1 MNEILILPTA
11 AEGLAQPSPPQMK
24 KAADHP
30 SEPLVSFRE
39 RLDKARR
46 AKASPNDEPPQS
58 KCLEEGD
65 KPLLDNAEEIEKPD
79 SPAEPVTDTLTA
91 PVEMLTAT
99 VTPQNVPL
107 EGTLLQQMKNQSE
120 ALVDVVTTVN
130 EPTVPAPQQ
139 TTLLQQAEPQA
150 ISQAAREI
158 LTQTSLAVDIE
169 QPKAAQVDLKP
180 FETLL
185 RQVNETTQENAAPL
199 DGFEIKATPK
209 AQSEPSNPLQENK
222 ADMQP
227 VEQRSTESKT
237 AQNTQASATTAAPSE
252 SLQSMVKSVE
262 VEKAASEGK
271 AVSQEVS
278 KGEGKSGDSPP
289 VQTAS
294 SAASPP
300 SQSAAK
306 PTEPARMAEAQRP
319 ELVQQIAREVEGL
332 NKSNQ
337 HSIRIQL
344 YPESLGKIEL
354 RLVSN
359 AEGIRIVMNAEQPA
373 TSFMLERHLPELK
386 ETLAQAGV
394 NLAGLTVGERSQQE
408 HSASPQRNFTPS
420 SQSWRNALLST
431 NDGEKESSVRNGLFD
446 SSSQIDYRI

>member
-11 AEGLAQPSPPQMK
+11 AEGLAQPSPPQTK

-30 SEPLVSFRE
+30 SEAPVSFRE

-46 AKASPNDEPPQS
+46 AKASPNDEQPQP

-65 KPLLDNAEEIEKPD
+65 KPLLDSSEEVEKPD
-79 SPAEPVTDTLTA
+79 SPCEPVTDTLA
-91 PVEMLTAT
+91 
-99 VTPQNVPL
+99 VPL
-107 EGTLLQQMKNQSE
+107 EILSATVIPQSVPREGNLLQQMKNQSE
-120 ALVDVVTTVN
+120 AVVEVVTTVN

-139 TTLLQQAEPQA
+139 TTLLQTAESQA
-150 ISQAAREI
+150 INQAAQEI
-158 LTQTSLAVDIE
+158 LTQTALAVEAE

-180 FETLL
+180 FETLM
-185 RQVNETTQENAAPL
+185 RQANETTQEAATPL

-209 AQSEPSNPLQENK
+209 AQYEPSNPFQEKK

-227 VEQRSTESKT
+227 VEQRSTEAKA
-237 AQNTQASATTAAPSE
+237 AQNTPASATTTAPSE
-252 SLQSMVKSVE
+252 SLQNTVKGVE
-262 VEKAASEGK
+262 VEKTASAGK

-359 AEGIRIVMNAEQPA
+359 AEGVRIVMNAEQPA

-394 NLAGLTVGERSQQE
+394 NLAGLTVGERNQQE
-408 HSASPQRNFTPS
+408 HSASPQRNFTTS
-420 SQSWRNALLST
+420 GQSWRNALLST
-431 NDGEKESSVRNGLFD
+431 DDGEKESSVQNGLFD

>member
-1 MNEILILPTA
+1 MLPTA
-11 AEGLAQPSPPQMK
+11 AEGLAQPSPPQTK

-30 SEPLVSFRE
+30 SEHPVSFRE

-46 AKASPNDEPPQS
+46 AKASPHDEPPQS

-65 KPLLDNAEEIEKPD
+65 KPLHDNAEEGEKPD
-79 SPAEPVTDTLTA
+79 SPAKPVTDTLTG

-99 VTPQNVPL
+99 VIPQNVPL
-107 EGTLLQQMKNQSE
+107 EGTLLQQMKSQSE

-150 ISQAAREI
+150 INQAAQEI
-158 LTQTSLAVDIE
+158 LTQTSLAVDVE

-185 RQVNETTQENAAPL
+185 RQVSETTQETAAPL

-209 AQSEPSNPLQENK
+209 AQSEPTNPLQENK
-222 ADMQP
+222 VDMQT
-227 VEQRSTESKT
+227 VEQRSIESKA
-237 AQNTQASATTAAPSE
+237 AQNTPASATTAAPSE
-252 SLQSMVKSVE
+252 SLQNMVKSVE
-262 VEKAASEGK
+262 VEKA
-271 AVSQEVS
+271 VSQEDG

-359 AEGIRIVMNAEQPA
+359 AEGVRIVMNAEQPA